1 MLTSVLQSLL
11 LVIPTALAVTVF
23 VAVKKNL
30 SGKSPKRASRVNFVT
45 FAALVALVAVLSVGV
60 FAENA
65 SETEPVDETA
75 QTETAQTETDNG
87 MSKGLGLLA
96 AALVTGLAG
105 IGGGLAVAAGAPAAI
120 AATSED
126 PKSFGKSII
135 FVALGE
141 SIALYGVVISILIL
155 QKV

>member
-30 SGKSPKRASRVNFVT
+30 SGNSPQRASRVNFVT
-45 FAALVALVAVLSVGV
+45 FAVLVALVAVLSVGV

-141 SIALYGVVISILIL
+141 SIAHYGVVISILIL

>member
-30 SGKSPKRASRVNFVT
+30 PGNSPKRASRVNFVT
-45 FAALVALVAVLSVGV
+45 FAVLVALVAVLSVGV

-65 SETEPVDETA
+65 SETEPVD
-75 QTETAQTETDNG
+75 ETAQTETDNG

>member
-45 FAALVALVAVLSVGV
+45 FAVLVALVAVLSVGV